1 MKDLEERTYLSNLLE
16 VYGDLLTSTQKEIL
30 NESINMDLS
39 ISEIGEINSISRS
52 AAEDAISKA
61 TTKLKE
67 YEKTLHIVEKSE
79 NCSEIIAKLKQ
90 KDENYEQLLEELE
103 KINAI

>member
-16 VYGDLLTSTQKEIL
+16 IYGELLTSTQKEIL

-39 ISEIGEINSISRS
+39 ITEIAEINSISRS

-61 TTKLKE
+61 TTKLNE
-67 YEKTLHIVEKSE
+67 YEKTLHILEKNQKS
-79 NCSEIIAKLKQ
+79 SEIIAKLKQ
-90 KDENYEQLLEELE
+90 KDQNYEELLEELE